1 MKHNYT
7 ITERVGM
14 ALAGL
19 VLNTEKI
26 IFWHTGHRLPLLRRF
41 HDWQGVQR
49 QKELDRQKLLAL

>member
-1 MKHNYT
+1 MKTNHT
-7 ITERVGM
+7 ALERVGM

-26 IFWHTGHRLPLLRRF
+26 IFWHTGHKLPMLRKF
-41 HDWQGVQR
+41 HTWQSIQR